1 MYCFAKNL
9 LKKQKIKFIWQENDG
24 RNFRYKKAPHGAI
37 F

>member
-1 MYCFAKNL
+1 MYCFTKNL
-9 LKKQKIKFIWQENDG
+9 LKKQKIKFIWQENDD